1 MRSRLLSE
9 VVRATVGPTF
19 TMSEVVARTG
29 IAPSTIRYYISTGLV
44 PPGYRV
50 AANRHLYDERHVE
63 SLRLVHLLKERR
75 KLRLSAI
82 RKILP
87 ELLELPA
94 DGAFRPEMWE
104 QLVEAR
110 ARSSAKTSPAARLL
124 EAGVDAFTRRGY
136 AEVRVDDVCQAAKIA
151 KGSFYRHFASKEE
164 LFFASAREVAD
175 VAGKRFL
182 ASEARKSLLTP
193 DEALAILADALEPNL
208 ALMLDLMALAVQRR
222 PGHGRV
228 LREIFTYLYR
238 TVRSRLVPVA
248 APSGAAGVPGVPGTG
263 GAEEILERA
272 LVAGIRRVVVSP
284 LLDRELFPGESA
296 L

>member
-1 MRSRLLSE
+1 M
-9 VVRATVGPTF
+9 RATVGPTF

-29 IAPSTIRYYISTGLV
+29 IAPSTIRYYIATGLV
-44 PPGYRV
+44 PPGYRL
-50 AANRHLYDERHVE
+50 APNRHLYDERHVE

-75 KLRLSAI
+75 QLPLASI

-151 KGSFYRHFASKEE
+151 KGSFYRHFSSKEE
-164 LFFASAREVAD
+164 LFFAAAREVAD
-175 VAGKRFL
+175 AAGRQFL
-182 ASEARKSLLTP
+182 AAESEKTLLPP
-193 DEALAILADALEPNL
+193 DEALAILTESLEPNL
-208 ALMLDLMALAVQRR
+208 ALLLDLMALAAQRR

-238 TVRSRLVPVA
+238 TVRSRVLPVA
-248 APSGAAGVPGVPGTG
+248 GAGGLPGVGGAGV
-263 GAEEILERA
+263 AEEVLERA

>member
-1 MRSRLLSE
+1 M
-9 VVRATVGPTF
+9 RATVGPTF
-19 TMSEVVARTG
+19 TMSEVVERTG
-29 IAPSTIRYYISTGLV
+29 IAPSTIRYYIATGLV
-44 PPGYRV
+44 PPGHRV

-75 KLRLSAI
+75 KLPLAAI

-136 AEVRVDDVCQAAKIA
+136 AEVRVDDVCQAAKVA

-164 LFFASAREVAD
+164 LYFAAAREVAEM
-175 VAGKRFL
+175 AGRRFL
-182 ASEARKSLLTP
+182 DAGQPATPTSGAVLTP
-193 DEALAILADALEPNL
+193 DEALEVLVEALEPNL
-208 ALMLDLMALAVQRR
+208 ALILDLMALAAQRR

-228 LREIFTYLYR
+228 LREIFTHLYR
-238 TVRSRLVPVA
+238 TVRSRLTPA
-248 APSGAAGVPGVPGTG
+248 GAAR
-263 GAEEILERA
+263 AEEILERA
-272 LVAGIRRVVVSP
+272 LVTGIRRVVVSP
-284 LLDRELFPGESA
+284 LLERELFPGESA

>member
-1 MRSRLLSE
+1 M
-9 VVRATVGPTF
+9 GPTF
-19 TMSEVVARTG
+19 TMSEVVERTG
-29 IAPSTIRYYISTGLV
+29 IAPSTIRYYIATGLV
-44 PPGYRV
+44 PPGHRV

-63 SLRLVHLLKERR
+63 SLRLVHLLKVRR
-75 KLRLSAI
+75 KLPLAAI

-136 AEVRVDDVCQAAKIA
+136 AEVRVDDVCQAAKVA
-151 KGSFYRHFASKEE
+151 KGSFNRHFASKEE
-164 LFFASAREVAD
+164 LYFAAAREVAEM
-175 VAGKRFL
+175 AGRRFL
-182 ASEARKSLLTP
+182 DAGQPATPTSGAVLTP
-193 DEALAILADALEPNL
+193 DEALEVLVEALEPNL
-208 ALMLDLMALAVQRR
+208 ALILDLMALAAQRR

-228 LREIFTYLYR
+228 LREIFTHLYR
-238 TVRSRLVPVA
+238 TVRSRLTPA
-248 APSGAAGVPGVPGTG
+248 GAAR
-263 GAEEILERA
+263 AEEILERA
-272 LVAGIRRVVVSP
+272 LVTGIRRVVVSP
-284 LLDRELFPGESA
+284 LLERELFPGESA

>member
-1 MRSRLLSE
+1 M
-9 VVRATVGPTF
+9 VRATVGPTF

-238 TVRSRLVPVA
+238 TVRSRRGSRRPWYWRCGGDPRA
-248 APSGAAGVPGVPGTG
+248 GSRGRHPARGSQPIARQGALSRR
-263 GAEEILERA
+263 IRA
-272 LVAGIRRVVVSP
+272 LSHSFP
-284 LLDRELFPGESA
+284 CDLLTAAIWFA
-296 L
+296 TM